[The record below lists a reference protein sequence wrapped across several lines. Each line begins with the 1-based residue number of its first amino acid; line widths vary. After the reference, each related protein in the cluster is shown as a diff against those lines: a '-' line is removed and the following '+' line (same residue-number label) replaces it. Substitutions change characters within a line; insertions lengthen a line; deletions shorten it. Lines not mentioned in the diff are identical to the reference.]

1 MIVTCTMNLGQ
12 LLYLM
17 PDDATYADAERL
29 RSLLVE
35 HFPDTFTSMIPA
47 AMLAALVT
55 ESTRIHRE
63 AAR

>member
-1 MIVTCTMNLGQ
+1 MIVTRTMNLGQ

-35 HFPDTFTSMIPA
+35 HFPDTFTSMIPT

-55 ESTRIHRE
+55 ESTRRHRE